1 MLGKDGEQD
10 SSLDYTKDMKKLLKN
25 IKNIENEF
33 YSNDSPNDALRR
45 CWKTCDVLSH

>member
-10 SSLDYTKDMKKLLKN
+10 SSLLHKRYKN
-25 IKNIENEF
+25 SVEKYKNIENEF